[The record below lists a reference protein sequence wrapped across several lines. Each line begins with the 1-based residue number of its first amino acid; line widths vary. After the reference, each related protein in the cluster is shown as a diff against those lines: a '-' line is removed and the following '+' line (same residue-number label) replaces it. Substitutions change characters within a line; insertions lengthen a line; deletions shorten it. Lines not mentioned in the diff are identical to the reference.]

1 MDKIT
6 LKKDEVIAVNMFTA
20 DMENMI
26 RSLSDVLIEIFN
38 AFKNGEC
45 GEHVKDITL
54 KLFNEW
60 LTRSLL
66 PTVEEAKKVM
76 ASTIEKAGDVD
87 TAQKLLRKKLP
98 TFKNIDKIVAEIM
111 ADSKR
116 GNLLEKVVSTHIW
129 TLYSQQT
136 EAFCVQTAHLI
147 VGRLLMLHVGVDK
160 GAWKPLT
167 VQNNLPTP
175 YLTFYWTS
183 RSALS
188 EFLPTIY
195 NLNEL
200 DWLYIPDTIKQ
211 GLEKME
217 LSTLKFYE
225 EKLDKYIAR
234 TDATLTKYD
243 YSLVDVDLWKA
254 VYQRFLPREEIN
266 KLGFVTTPD
275 EIVDLILDLIGYK
288 ENVQG
293 LCNKSLLDPACGSG
307 TFLVEALLR
316 LKKHFELDL
325 PCHKRKQDSPTWIF
339 EKNFLE
345 RVMLNI
351 NGIDIHPFATFL
363 TTLNLTFQLIDVYS
377 LVKHKYPDF
386 SLSFNIVTHD
396 ALVSKPKIREI
407 GAYLNSRLKEAS
419 QRSRKYAQLCDR
431 KFDFVVGNPPWGAV
445 LRGNIGPLGSDEKRK
460 YYKKHFKSAIGK
472 YDIFVLFLE
481 RGVEWLKDKGILG
494 MITQVTYVSQ
504 AFGKGIQNVIKK
516 TAALKYFIDLSKLGH
531 IIFPGWTNYP
541 AITVLQKGER
551 QREIILVEVVENE
564 P

>member
-1 MDKIT
+1 
-6 LKKDEVIAVNMFTA
+6 MFTA
-20 DMENMI
+20 DMDNMI
-26 RSLSDVLIEIFN
+26 RLLSDALIEIFN

-45 GEHVKDITL
+45 GEQVKDITL

-60 LTRSLL
+60 LTRSLQ
-66 PTVEEAKKVM
+66 PTVEDAKKVVT
-76 ASTIEKAGDVD
+76 SVIEKARDIE
-87 TAQKLLRKKLP
+87 TAQKTIKKKLP
-98 TFKNIDKIVAEIM
+98 TFKNVDKIVSDIIAENI
-111 ADSKR
+111 R
-116 GNLLEKVVSTHIW
+116 GNPLDKVVDAHIW
-129 TLYSQQT
+129 VLYSQQT

-147 VGRLLMLHVGVDK
+147 IGRLLMLHVGVDK
-160 GAWKPLT
+160 EAWKPLT
-167 VQNNLPTP
+167 VQNNLPKP
-175 YLTFYWTS
+175 YLNFYWAS
-183 RSALS
+183 RSAMS

-200 DWLYIPDTIKQ
+200 DWLYIPDTVKQ
-211 GLEKME
+211 GLNKTE

-225 EKLDKYIAR
+225 EKLDKHIAR
-234 TDATLTKYD
+234 IDAILKKYD

-254 VYQRFLPREEIN
+254 VYQRFLPKEEIN

-293 LCNKSLLDPACGSG
+293 LCDKSLLDPACGSG

-316 LKKHFELDL
+316 LRKHFELDL
-325 PCHKRKQDSPTWIF
+325 PCHKRKGDRPVWIF
-339 EKNFLE
+339 EKDFLE
-345 RVMLNI
+345 KIMLNI

-377 LVKHKYPDF
+377 RVKHKYPDF

-396 ALVSKPKIREI
+396 ALVLKPKIREMGI
-407 GAYLNSRLKEAS
+407 YLNSRLKEAS
-419 QRSRKYAQLCDR
+419 ERSQKYAQLCDR

-445 LRGNIGPLGSDEKRK
+445 LRGNIGPLGSDEKRN
-460 YYKKHFKSAIGK
+460 YYKKHFKSAVGK

-504 AFGKGIQNVIKK
+504 AFGKGIQNVLRKK
-516 TAALKYFIDLSKLGH
+516 AAIKYFIDLSRLGH

-541 AITVLQKGER
+541 AITVLQKGEK
-551 QREIILVEVVENE
+551 QREVILVEVEE
-564 P
+564 K